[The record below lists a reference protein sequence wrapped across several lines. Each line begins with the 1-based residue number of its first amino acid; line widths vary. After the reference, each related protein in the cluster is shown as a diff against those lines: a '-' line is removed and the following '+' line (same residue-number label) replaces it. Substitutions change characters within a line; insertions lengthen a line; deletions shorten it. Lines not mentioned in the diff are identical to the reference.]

1 MQSPPDSNFS
11 GTLKQWAAVGT
22 LQTRRELL
30 NEFVEHRSSLFLRS
44 LGSPDSFCHVRR
56 NRDVSPALAVAVHD
70 SIAEIDLRPGKVRCG
85 HVFVA
90 DEPVVIEVRNGQLPV
105 VLGLEGSHVLE
116 SGDSERFSTRNLNY
130 AARRRLHLPA

>member
-1 MQSPPDSNFS
+1 MRLLPDSNFS
-11 GTLKQWAAVGT
+11 GMLKQWAAVGT

-85 HVFVA
+85 HVLVT
-90 DEPVVIEVRNGQLPV
+90 DEPVVIEVRNGQPSFV
-105 VLGLEGSHVLE
+105 PGLDGSRVLE
-116 SGDSERFSTRNLNY
+116 PCDSQRFSTRNLNY
-130 AARRRLHLPA
+130 AA

>member
-1 MQSPPDSNFS
+1 MRSPPDSNFS
-11 GTLKQWAAVGT
+11 GMLKQWAAVGP

-70 SIAEIDLRPGKVRCG
+70 SVAEIDLRPGEVRCS
-85 HVFVA
+85 HVFVT
-90 DEPVVIEVRNGQLPV
+90 DEPVVIEVRNCHPPV
-105 VLGLEGSHVLE
+105 VLGLHGSRVLE
-116 SGDSERFSTRNLNY
+116 PGDSKRFSTRNLNY
-130 AARRRLHLPA
+130 AA